1 MGFHFFENFQGAW
14 GSEFWPLRCRVE
26 CRRSSQDT
34 KPIATGWGGTFGLGC
49 FFFWKPGGKG
59 GVGRLEG
66 FICFMFLCFFSWGGM
81 MTCKPEDV
89 C

>member
-14 GSEFWPLRCRVE
+14 DSEFWPLRCRVE

-49 FFFWKPGGKG
+49 LFFLETRWKRWGGKVGRFHMFHVSLFFFVGGG
-59 GVGRLEG
+59 DDDL
-66 FICFMFLCFFSWGGM
+66 
-81 MTCKPEDV
+81 
-89 C
+89 